1 MFKNNYFE
9 EDQRA
14 TVSNIKV
21 KLKMFS
27 FQLFF
32 HQKYSVRA
40 RDISL
45 TYVTVTIKRRLNFV
59 VMEN

>member
-1 MFKNNYFE
+1 
-9 EDQRA
+9 
-14 TVSNIKV
+14 
-21 KLKMFS
+21 MFS

-59 VMEN
+59 VMENEKSNETDFITQINSVNLS